1 MNEYWGA
8 MMALLAIASVFALWP
23 LLRPVPQTLQDEED
37 HEADNISIFEQ
48 RQAELQAEV
57 AAGNLSEQEYAA
69 QEAELQ
75 RSLLTDL
82 QNASAQ
88 PTFNTRGGYLL
99 LAAALIMPLAAWF
112 TYAEL
117 GASQGMQQRDNML
130 ATRAIMQNAETLEQ
144 MVTELQTHL
153 DAHEDNPE
161 GWFILANTYMQA
173 NNADAGLHAFTMAKT
188 YAPEGSPQKAAILGQ
203 YAQALFFVDGAFNER
218 VNGAIAEAMKANP
231 DDVSALSLLGIQA
244 FEASDFAAAIQ
255 FWERALNNAGE
266 GDGARSLQAG
276 IANAKRQ
283 LAGENGELVQGPSID
298 VAIRLATGLVVPNAP
313 NAVLF
318 VYARE
323 AGQRMPLL
331 AARLNP
337 NDLPMTVTL
346 DNSMALQQG
355 TDLANYEHLDVVAH
369 IAKEGVPGQKPGDM
383 VGQVLA
389 VSINQQEVVD
399 LAIDRILSGQ
409 E

>member
-1 MNEYWGA
+1 MSEYWGA
-8 MMALLAIASVFALWP
+8 MLALLAVASVFALWP
-23 LLRPVPQTLQDEED
+23 VLRPVPDNLQAEED
-37 HEADNISIFEQ
+37 HESDNISLFEQ
-48 RQAELQAEV
+48 RQAELQAELD
-57 AAGNLSEQEYAA
+57 AGNLSAADYAA
-69 QEAELQ
+69 QDAELQ
-75 RSLLTDL
+75 RALYMDL
-82 QNASAQ
+82 QNPSQQ
-88 PTFNTRGGYLL
+88 PTFNSAGGYLL
-99 LAAALIMPLAAWF
+99 LAAALMVPVAAWF

-117 GASQGMQQRDNML
+117 GASDGMQQRDNMF

-144 MVTELQTHL
+144 MVVDLESHLQ
-153 DAHEDNPE
+153 ANEDNPE

-173 NNADAGLHAFTMAKT
+173 NNPEAGLQAFVKAKT
-188 YAPEGSPQKAAILGQ
+188 FAPEGSPQQAAILGQ

-218 VNGAIAEAMKANP
+218 VNAAIGEAMQANP

-244 FEASDFAAAIQ
+244 FEAQNFAAAIQ
-255 FWERALNNAGE
+255 FWERALSNAGD

-283 LAGENGELVQGPSID
+283 LAGGNEALAQGASIK
-298 VAIRLATGLVVPNAP
+298 VAIRLATGLLAPDAP

-337 NDLPMTVTL
+337 SDLPMTVSL
-346 DNSMALQQG
+346 DNSLALQQG
-355 TDLANYEHLDVVAH
+355 TDLANYKQLDVFAH
-369 IAKEGVPGQKPGDM
+369 IAKQGTPGQQAGDM

-389 VSINQQEVVD
+389 VSVASQEVVD
-399 LAIDRILSGQ
+399 LAIDQIIAAK
-409 E
+409 

>member
-1 MNEYWGA
+1 MSEYWGA
-8 MMALLAIASVFALWP
+8 MIALLAFASVFALWP
-23 LLRPVPQTLQDEED
+23 VLRAVPPNLQDEED

-75 RSLLTDL
+75 RALLTDL
-82 QNASAQ
+82 QNAAAQ
-88 PTFNTRGGYLL
+88 PKFNTRGGYLL
-99 LAAALIMPLAAWF
+99 LAAALMIPVAAWF

-117 GASQGMQQRDNML
+117 GASQGMQQRDNMM

-153 DAHEDNPE
+153 DANEDNPE

-173 NNADAGLHAFTMAKT
+173 NNLEAGLHAFDMAKT

-218 VNGAIAEAMKANP
+218 VNAAIAEAMKANP

-244 FEASDFAAAIQ
+244 FEASNFTAAIQ
-255 FWERALNNAGE
+255 FWERALKNAGD

-283 LAGENGELVQGPSID
+283 LTGDNGELVQGPSIE

-337 NDLPMTVTL
+337 NDLPMTITL

-355 TDLANYEHLDVVAH
+355 TDLANYDKLDVVAH
-369 IAKEGVPGQKPGDM
+369 IAKEGVPGQKAGDM

-389 VSINQQEVVD
+389 VSITSEEVVD